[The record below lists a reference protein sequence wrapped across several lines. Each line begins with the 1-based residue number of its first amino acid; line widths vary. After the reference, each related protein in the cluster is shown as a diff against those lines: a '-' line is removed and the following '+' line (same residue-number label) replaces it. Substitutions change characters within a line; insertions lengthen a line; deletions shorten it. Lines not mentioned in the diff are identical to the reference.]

1 MQLTKMVNYGLGGYN
16 GYGQLGTNNTSNYN
30 TPQLISKSTY
40 FNNSEIEAFW
50 TIGDSYVSAYAYTKE
65 KKLYV
70 WGRNADGQLGIGN
83 TSDQNTPQEVTTV
96 TFDGTGR
103 W

>member
-1 MQLTKMVNYGLGGYN
+1 M
-16 GYGQLGTNNTSNYN
+16 NNTTNYN
-30 TPQLISKSTY
+30 VPQLISKSTY

-50 TIGDSYVSAYAYTKE
+50 TIGDAYVIVMHILKE

-83 TSDQNTPQEVTTV
+83 TTKTIK
-96 TFDGTGR
+96 R
-103 W
+103 